1 MTELYPFG
9 RRKMRFEIDPLL
21 EAARAAP
28 SALVACSL
36 RDIVTRPERPEKTAW
51 MMDRFTRFYDLL
63 YVHGDPRLFRLQ
75 DSFPE
80 SPAVAARLHY
90 TGFVTEADT
99 VVAAAR
105 ARCAQGGPD
114 QPGSGEVIVS
124 AGGGAVGAGLLRRS
138 EEHPSELQSLM
149 RISYAVFCLNK
160 KKNNY

>member
-1 MTELYPFG
+1 MWVSPGLEAVVSEPSAVV
-9 RRKMRFEIDPLL
+9 ECALL
-21 EAARAAP
+21 DIVYRAARA
-28 SALVACSL
+28 
-36 RDIVTRPERPEKTAW
+36 ENTAW

-105 ARCAQGGPD
+105 ARCA
-114 QPGSGEVIVS
+114 E
-124 AGGGAVGAGLLRRS
+124 AGQIGRASCRERVC
-138 EEHPSELQSLM
+138 QD
-149 RISYAVFCLNK
+149 V
-160 KKNNY
+160 